1 MVHGRHAGGDPNYF
15 KRPVDVSRPV
25 RVAVV
30 FDGEEGT
37 VVVRVLGE
45 DDEGVMMMPE
55 FPDQLEGAA
64 VRGLK
69 GEGKGGVGSL
79 FRMGVS

>member
-1 MVHGRHAGGDPNYF
+1 
-15 KRPVDVSRPV
+15 
-25 RVAVV
+25 
-30 FDGEEGT
+30 
-37 VVVRVLGE
+37 
-45 DDEGVMMMPE
+45 MPE